1 MPNTEFYNKALH
13 QTGKKEALT
22 FDTKLEPICKLG
34 VWQALQF
41 HYKKRS
47 QLRQLHE

>member
-13 QTGKKEALT
+13 KKEALT

-34 VWQALQF
+34 VRQALQF
-41 HYKKRS
+41 QYKKNLGFANS
-47 QLRQLHE
+47 